1 MNHIEQKS
9 EIAGYVWKI
18 EVKPGD
24 TVAEGD
30 TLLILESMKM
40 EIPVMATDAGT
51 VYQILVAV
59 KEEVR
64 EGQAVV
70 IVETESA

>member
-1 MNHIEQKS
+1 MNHMEQKS
-9 EIAGYVWKI
+9 EIAGYVWQI

-24 TVAEGD
+24 TVAVGD

-64 EGQAVV
+64 EVQAVAV
-70 IVETESA
+70 VETEST